1 MSLPIAWGPLLLNLL
16 WAGAAAA
23 GMAIYFNVPL
33 RTLLGCALCGASAFT
48 TRSLL
53 MDLDHFS
60 IELATGVAASLVT
73 ILGVFF
79 GRRWHVPAIIY
90 IVPGVIPLVP
100 GVRAFQ
106 TMIDILILTT
116 DGVQVN
122 DTLLIDAAV
131 NSIETTLIVCA
142 IAGGIAIPILLF
154 RRRRPMT

>member
-1 MSLPIAWGPLLLNLL
+1 MSLPIIWGPLLLNLL
-16 WAGAAAA
+16 WAGAAAV
-23 GMAIYFNVPL
+23 GMAIYFNVPI

-48 TRSLL
+48 MRSLL

>member
-1 MSLPIAWGPLLLNLL
+1 MSLPIAWWPLLLNLL
-16 WAGAAAA
+16 WAGAAAVGVA
-23 GMAIYFNVPL
+23 VYFNVPL

-48 TRSLL
+48 TRTLL
-53 MDLDHFS
+53 MDSGQFS
-60 IELATGVAASLVT
+60 IELATGMAASLVT
-73 ILGVFF
+73 ILGVFL
-79 GRRWHVPAIIY
+79 GRRWHVPAIIFV
-90 IVPGVIPLVP
+90 VPGVIPLVP

-116 DGVQVN
+116 DGIQVN

-142 IAGGIAIPILLF
+142 IAGGIAIPTLLF